1 MVLIFLSAPRV
12 RLLLHTLVVILS
24 SLQIYKVGGAEEAC
38 PTLVLFLSY
47 P

>member
-12 RLLLHTLVVILS
+12 RLLLHTLTVILS
-24 SLQIYKVGGAEEAC
+24 SLQVYKAGGAEETC